1 MNKTWLSFVLF
12 LAPAAAFAHA
22 GQQGLVLLLPTEI
35 YIVSGGL
42 VVAATVAL
50 AALMDHDSLHRLFCP
65 RTLLAL
71 PAPWTVGPSLI
82 STLVFFGLVWLGLFG
97 PYDPLGNLMTL
108 GLWTVL
114 WIGVVILCGLFG
126 NIWAWLNPWSGLFRL
141 LSGPDPS
148 PPLTLP
154 DRVGCWP
161 AVVLLLM
168 FNGFGIASANATDPR
183 VLAIL
188 ASLYWMFTFVM
199 MMLFGA
205 QNWLRR
211 GEFLS
216 VFIGLVARISP
227 FKRGV
232 SLRLGLPAWR
242 IAEATPPSLS
252 RAIFAL
258 VLLGTGTFDGLNET
272 FFWLVQLGI
281 NPLEFP
287 GRSAIVPQ
295 TLAGLFL
302 TNIGLCLLFFLCV
315 WSTAPAQRTGILFRR
330 QALTILPIALA
341 YHFAHFLPAILVNG
355 QNSLVALSNPLGNGA
370 DYLNLGPFFV
380 TTGFFNTT
388 ATVRA
393 IFLSQ
398 AGAIVVGHVLAIL
411 LSHRIA
417 SDYFKSRSA
426 ILISQLP
433 LSAFMIGYT
442 ILGLWLLATAKGA

>member
-1 MNKTWLSFVLF
+1 MHKTWLSFVLL

-50 AALMDHDSLHRLFCP
+50 AALMDHDSLHRLFRARP
-65 RTLLAL
+65 LFTV
-71 PAPWTVGPSLI
+71 PAPWCAGPSLI
-82 STLVFFGLVWLGLFG
+82 STLVFSACIWLGLFG
-97 PYDPLGNLMTL
+97 PYDPLANLMTL
-108 GLWTVL
+108 GLWTVV
-114 WIGVVILCGLFG
+114 WIALVVLCGLFG
-126 NIWAWLNPWSGLFRL
+126 NLWAWLNPWSGLFRL
-141 LSGPDPS
+141 LSGPDPT
-148 PPLTLP
+148 PPFKLP
-154 DRVGCWP
+154 DRLGCWP
-161 AVVLLLM
+161 AVLLLM
-168 FNGFGIASANATDPR
+168 AFNGFGIASVNATDPR

-205 QNWLRR
+205 QNWLQR

-216 VFIGLVARISP
+216 VFISLFAKISP
-227 FKRGV
+227 FRRDAKLQVGTP
-232 SLRLGLPAWR
+232 GWR
-242 IAEATPPSLS
+242 ITTAATPSLS
-252 RAIFAL
+252 LAVFAL

-272 FFWLVQLGI
+272 FFWLVQLGV

-287 GRSAIVPQ
+287 GRSAIVTE
-295 TLAGLFL
+295 TLIGLAV
-302 TNIGLCLLFFLCV
+302 TNICLCLIFYICV
-315 WSTAPAQRTGILFRR
+315 WVTAPKGQTGILFRR
-330 QALTILPIALA
+330 QTFTILPIALA
-341 YHFAHFLPAILVNG
+341 YHFAHFLPGFLVDA
-355 QNSLVALSNPLGNGA
+355 QHTLVALSSPLGQGT

-398 AGAIVVGHVLAIL
+398 AAAIVIGHVLAIL
-411 LSHRIA
+411 LSHRVA
-417 SDYFKSRSA
+417 SDYFATRRG